1 MKILFESYEYPV
13 EVLNKYFSHGFLH
26 TNSPLMTRGI
36 EYVGYFYYVDEK
48 QPSESDGVFILPKV
62 FLDEHNHPFGIDDIM
77 PEDAID
83 LNNSVSL
90 QNDKHIKECIFGLS
104 VWIYKA
110 IETYQKRN
118 QETIIM
124 KSENIQNVISSKS
137 DSSST
142 FLDIIL
148 RLLDFRKEHKNLLT
162 FISVVSHSN
171 KNKIHWG
178 KTISHSQPYL
188 QKGKPVYADFC
199 AKENVV
205 DYEEELLV
213 LFFSVLEYIRKK
225 YFFKAEVDVNYRLL
239 SCSKIQFMID
249 SNKGT
254 RLLKSMRKKYFS
266 DELVA
271 LWQLLYVFFDK
282 AERIANKR
290 YHEDVLLVRDF
301 PKVFEDMIDYLIS
314 DDDYPKELKE
324 QEDGKI
330 IDHIYV
336 DKSLINKED
345 NIYYVGDSKYYKIG
359 ADLEAKSVAKQFTY
373 AKNIIQ
379 RNVNVTQGFDK
390 GDKKCY
396 FSYRD
401 DEVTYGYDITPNF
414 FISAKV
420 NKEIGS
426 YSYSQ
431 LQLENISK
439 TFEDGLNRHFHNR
452 LFDRDTLILQRYN
465 INFLYVL
472 SAYATQDENN
482 RITVRKHMRQEFH
495 DDLQKVIS
503 DNYKFYL
510 VDIPEEEMKQFV
522 QRFYWKHHGRFYS
535 YRAFGK
541 RQLIFATTQSSEFA
555 DKEKIQKEL
564 SCRLID
570 RNLFCN

>member
-1 MKILFESYEYPV
+1 MKILFESYKYPV
-13 EVLNKYFSHGFLH
+13 EVLNKYFSHGCLH
-26 TNSPLMTRGI
+26 TNGPLTTRAI

-62 FLDEHNHPFGIDDIM
+62 FLDEHNHPFGIDSIM
-77 PEDAID
+77 PKDAID
-83 LNNSVSL
+83 LNNSDNL
-90 QNDKHIKECIFGLS
+90 QKDKSIKEGIFELAI
-104 VWIYKA
+104 WIYKA
-110 IETYQKRN
+110 IEAYQKRN
-118 QETIIM
+118 LATIITQ
-124 KSENIQNVISSKS
+124 SGNIQNVVSSKS

-142 FLDIIL
+142 FLDVIL
-148 RLLDFRKEHKNLLT
+148 SLLDFRKKHKNLLT
-162 FISVVSHSN
+162 FISVVNHSG
-171 KNKIHWG
+171 KNKIHWS
-178 KTISHSQPYL
+178 KTISNRQPYL
-188 QKGKPVYADFC
+188 QKGKPVYSDFC
-199 AKENVV
+199 AKEKVV
-205 DYEEELLV
+205 DYDEELLV
-213 LFFSVLEYIRKK
+213 LYVSVLEYIRKRY
-225 YFFKAEVDVNYRLL
+225 YFKTEIDVNYPLL

-249 SNKGT
+249 SCKGT
-254 RLLKSMRKKYFS
+254 RLLKSIRKKYFT

-282 AERIANKR
+282 AEKVANKR

-324 QEDGKI
+324 QDDGKI

-336 DKSLINKED
+336 GKSLLNKKGY
-345 NIYYVGDSKYYKIG
+345 IYYVGDSKYYKIG
-359 ADLEAKSVAKQFTY
+359 EDLESKSVAKQFTY

-390 GDKKCY
+390 GDKRCY

-401 DEVTYGYDITPNF
+401 DELTYGYDITPNF

-420 NKEIGS
+420 NNEIGC
-426 YSYSQ
+426 YNYSQ

-439 TFEDGLNRHFHNR
+439 DFEDGLNRHFHNR

-482 RITVRKHMRQEFH
+482 RISVRRHMRQEFH

-510 VDIPEEEMKQFV
+510 VDIPEEEMLRFV
-522 QRFYWKHHGRFYS
+522 QRLYWKHHGRFYS
-535 YRAFGK
+535 YCASGK
-541 RQLIFATTQSSEFA
+541 RQLMFATAKSSELA
-555 DKEKIQKEL
+555 DKEKLQSEL
-564 SCRLID
+564 SCRLMD
-570 RNLFCN
+570 WNLS